1 MSVAYLPRDWKILK
15 ANLSA
20 KDISI
25 IREIMEA
32 YNRGEIDF
40 EEDEGEY
47 FLIIN
52 DESYKET
59 DFELLV
65 LRWLEDRVE
74 TETLI
79 EIMKG

>member
-1 MSVAYLPRDWKILK
+1 MSLACLPRDWKMLK
-15 ANLSA
+15 VNLSA
-20 KDISI
+20 KDISLI
-25 IREIMEA
+25 SEIMEA
-32 YNRGEIDF
+32 YIRAEIDF

-59 DFELLV
+59 GFELLV

-74 TETLI
+74 TELLI